1 MIDNKINKL
10 ICYGAGEMA
19 EVYAD
24 FLSFLEVDILFWV
37 DSNKQR
43 TGETY
48 LGYEVKDVEALF
60 YHQGRIL
67 ITSMYQDEIKMQLF
81 KMGMQ
86 DRIVSLE
93 ELMKACASRVNV
105 KNNRLN
111 NSVTVVMD
119 AYDGSG
125 DWAGTELWALRL
137 SKFIINENCLFVTK
151 GMDNNLL
158 SEKTTMI
165 GFSPKD
171 VCKGMIEYMEKS
183 LPIVLIQG
191 FGKHAMFSASYL
203 KLLYPDKI
211 KIVSVLHND
220 TDACVRRQ
228 LVFASS
234 IDRVF
239 AVSSMVRERA
249 SKWFKGKEIATR
261 TQAISIPVK
270 FEREYMKNGII
281 RIGYGARLT
290 KLQKRADLLIDVIQK
305 LEQTGIPYILNIAG
319 DGECAKE
326 IKSYIEKEKLAGKV
340 NLYGKITADEMK
352 DFWIEQDIFLSMSEY
367 EGCSL
372 SMLEAMSFMCV
383 PVVTNVSGVNEV
395 VIHEM
400 NGYIYDAGKTD
411 DAIAY
416 IVNACDKEKLYRMG
430 ANAYDSVSDKCNYE
444 DYANWW
450 NSYINELAGGLNAEV
465 AN

>member
-1 MIDNKINKL
+1 MNGNKIKKL

-43 TGETY
+43 TGEIY
-48 LGYEVKDVEALF
+48 LGHEVKDTEALF
-60 YHQGRIL
+60 YHQGQIL

-81 KMGMQ
+81 EMGMQ

-93 ELMKACASRVNV
+93 ELMKACASGVNV
-105 KNNRLN
+105 TNNGSN
-111 NSVTVVMD
+111 DKVTVVID

-137 SKFIINENCLFVTK
+137 SKFIVNENCLFVTK
-151 GMDNNLL
+151 GMEKNLL
-158 SEKTTMI
+158 LDKTTII

-171 VCKGMIEYMEKS
+171 VCKNMIEYMEKS

-191 FGKHAMFSASYL
+191 FGKHAMFSAAYL

-249 SKWFKGKEIATR
+249 IKWFMRKDVTTR
-261 TQAISIPVK
+261 TQAISIPAK
-270 FEREYMKNGII
+270 LEREYMKDGII

-290 KLQKRADLLIDVIQK
+290 RLQKRADLLIDVIHK
-305 LEQTGIPYILNIAG
+305 LEQTGISYILNIAG

-326 IKSYIEKEKLAGKV
+326 IKSYIKKEKLEEKV

-352 DFWIEQDIFLSMSEY
+352 DFWIEQDIFLNMSEY

-395 VIHEM
+395 VIHQM
-400 NGYIYDAGKTD
+400 NGYVYAVGRID

-416 IVNACDKEKLYRMG
+416 IVDSCDKEKLYRMG
-430 ANAYDSVSDKCNYE
+430 TNAYDAVSAKCNYE

-465 AN
+465 TN